1 MIGNDVI
8 DLKLA
13 ARQSNWQRRGFLEKL
28 FVSTEI
34 QTILSAENPF
44 EKVWELWSRKES
56 VWKII
61 NRETGIRKFNPK
73 DFVCLADMVS
83 YGQRTF
89 SIQSEICEEKIHTI
103 AIENPP
109 GFYQMQICSKSD
121 IFKKNDLPFIKIGAS
136 EIPASVSNHGRFEY
150 CVYLNPFSSGNGT
163 MSVSSSTT
171 PNS

>member
-13 ARQSNWQRRGFLEKL
+13 ALQSNWQRRGFLEKL
-28 FVSTEI
+28 FVPDEI
-34 QTILSAENPF
+34 RTILSADNSF

-73 DFVCLADMVS
+73 DFVCLADKVS

-89 SIQSEICEEKIHTI
+89 SVRSEICQEKIHTV
-103 AIENPP
+103 ALENPT
-109 GFYQMQICSKSD
+109 GFDLIQICPKSD
-121 IFKKNDLPFIKIGAS
+121 IFKKNDLPFIKIGTS

-150 CVYLNPFSSGNGT
+150 CVYLNPFSSGSGT
-163 MSVSSSTT
+163 MSVSPSTT